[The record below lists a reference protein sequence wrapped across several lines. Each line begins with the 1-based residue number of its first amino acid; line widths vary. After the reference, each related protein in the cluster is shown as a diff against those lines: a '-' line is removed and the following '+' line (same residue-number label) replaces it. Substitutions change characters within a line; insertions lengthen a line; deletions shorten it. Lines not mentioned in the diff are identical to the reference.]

1 MKFLTLILAT
11 TILFLAVK
19 SGIDLISL
27 QSNTEQTCCDGQC
40 KPIADNE
47 KSSDPKKQ
55 KDDSSDKPCN
65 PFQTCS
71 SGMCVLQRLT
81 NPFVGLS
88 KPEISTKQ
96 NFTYQ
101 SAFTSQFAPD
111 FWQPPKIA

>member
-1 MKFLTLILAT
+1 MKLLTFILAS
-11 TILFLAVK
+11 TILFLAVQP
-19 SGIDLISL
+19 GIDLLSL
-27 QSNTEQTCCDGQC
+27 QADTEQTCCGGEC
-40 KPIADNE
+40 KPITDTE
-47 KSSDPKKQ
+47 KSADQQKQ
-55 KDDSSDKPCN
+55 KDNGSDKPCN

-71 SGMCVLQRLT
+71 SSTCILLCLT
-81 NPFVGLS
+81 NSFPDLS

>member
-1 MKFLTLILAT
+1 MKFLTLILAS

-19 SGIDLISL
+19 PGIDLILL
-27 QSNTEQTCCDGQC
+27 QNNTEQSCCSGQC

-47 KSSDPKKQ
+47 KSPDQQKQ

-65 PFQTCS
+65 PIQVCS
-71 SGMCVLQRLT
+71 SMCLLLCLK
-81 NPFVGLS
+81 NSFPDLS